1 MPTLYDYADSG
12 NGYKITLLAARLGR
26 RLDRVEVDITRGETR
41 TPEFLAINPNG
52 KVPVLRL
59 DDGAVLTESNAIL
72 CHLAEDTPFL
82 PAAGL
87 PRTRVME
94 WLFWEQYSHEPM
106 IATLRY
112 WARHLAHLTTEQQA
126 QRESKRAGGRHA
138 LAVMERRLDAAPW
151 LTDAGC
157 TIADISLYAYTHV
170 ADQAGFDLDDYP
182 AVRAWLERMAAAPGH
197 VAMPDP
203 AMAD

>member
-1 MPTLYDYADSG
+1 MPTLHDYADSG

-26 RLDRVEVDITRGETR
+26 PLDRVEVDITRGESR
-41 TPEFLAINPNG
+41 TPEFMAINPNG

-59 DDGAVLTESNAIL
+59 DDGTVLTESNAIL
-72 CHLAEDTPFL
+72 CHLAEGTPFL
-82 PAAGL
+82 PPPGL
-87 PRTRVME
+87 ARTRVLE

-112 WARHLAHLTTEQQA
+112 WRKHVPVLDPAGQA
-126 QRESKRAGGRHA
+126 QVEAKRAGGHHA
-138 LAVMERRLDAAPW
+138 LTVMERRLADAPW

-170 ADQAGFDLDDYP
+170 AGEAGFDLAPYP
-182 AVRAWLERMAAAPGH
+182 AVRAWLARMAAEPGH
-197 VAMPDP
+197 VAMGD
-203 AMAD
+203 

>member
-1 MPTLYDYADSG
+1 MPTLHDYADSG

-59 DDGAVLTESNAIL
+59 DDGTVLTESNAIL
-72 CHLAEDTPFL
+72 CHLAEGTRFL
-82 PAAGL
+82 PPPGL
-87 PRTRVME
+87 ARTRVLE

-112 WARHLAHLTTEQQA
+112 WRKHVPLLDPARQVQVEA
-126 QRESKRAGGRHA
+126 KRAGGQHA
-138 LAVMERRLDAAPW
+138 LSVMERRLAAAPW

-170 ADQAGFDLDDYP
+170 AGEAGFDLGP
-182 AVRAWLERMAAAPGH
+182 HPSVRAWLARMAAEPGH
-197 VAMPDP
+197 VAMG
-203 AMAD
+203 A